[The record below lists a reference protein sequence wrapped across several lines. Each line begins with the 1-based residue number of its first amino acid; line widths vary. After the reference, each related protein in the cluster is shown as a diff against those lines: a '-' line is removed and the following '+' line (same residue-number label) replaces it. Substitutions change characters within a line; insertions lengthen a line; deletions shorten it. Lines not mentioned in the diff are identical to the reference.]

1 MPYVIV
7 RCPKCGH
14 RFVVEVPREREKGE
28 GAHYAE
34 KIRKLSPL
42 HIEILQILAE
52 KGSLT
57 KARIGGILAERG
69 RRVSGNSLS
78 GRLSELAGLGY
89 VECKYTRV
97 KLYDAKRMVFRFV
110 KKPVWEITELGRRV
124 LGEELKKSS

>member
-1 MPYVIV
+1 MPYVMV

-14 RFVVEVPREREKGE
+14 KFVVEIPREREKGE

-42 HIEILQILAE
+42 HIEILQLLAE
-52 KGSLT
+52 KESLT

-89 VECKYTRV
+89 VECEYTEV
-97 KLYDAKRMVFRFV
+97 KLYDAKTMKFRFV
-110 KKPVWEITELGRRV
+110 RKPVWRITELGKRV
-124 LGEELKKSS
+124 LEEAKKPS

>member
-1 MPYVIV
+1 MPVVVV

-14 RFVVEVPREREKGE
+14 RFTVKVPREREKGE
-28 GAHYAE
+28 GAHYAD

-42 HIEILQILAE
+42 HIEILQLLAE
-52 KGSLT
+52 RGSLT

-89 VECKYTRV
+89 VECEYTEV
-97 KLYDAKRMVFRFV
+97 KLYDAKTMKFRFV
-110 KKPVWEITELGRRV
+110 KKPLWRITELGRRV
-124 LGEELKKSS
+124 LEEAKKSS

>member
-1 MPYVIV
+1 MPVVVV

-14 RFVVEVPREREKGE
+14 RFTVKVPREKPKGE

-34 KIRKLSPL
+34 KIKKLSPL
-42 HIEILQILAE
+42 HYEILYVLAV
-52 KGSLT
+52 KGPLT

-89 VECKYTRV
+89 VECEYTEV
-97 KLYDAKRMVFRFV
+97 KLYDAKSMKFRFV
-110 KKPVWEITELGRRV
+110 RKPVWRITDLGRAV
-124 LGEELKKSS
+124 LEDHLKGSV

>member
-1 MPYVIV
+1 MPVVVV

-14 RFVVEVPREREKGE
+14 RFTVKVPRERAKDE

-42 HIEILQILAE
+42 HYEILYVLAV
-52 KGSLT
+52 KGPLT
-57 KARIGGILAERG
+57 KSRIGGILAERG

-89 VECKYTRV
+89 VECEYAEV
-97 KLYDAKRMVFRFV
+97 KLYDAEKMKFRFV
-110 KKPVWEITELGRRV
+110 RKPVWHITELGKRV
-124 LGEELKKSS
+124 LRQHVKG

>member
-1 MPYVIV
+1 MV

-14 RFVVEVPREREKGE
+14 RFVVRVPRERPKGE
-28 GAHYAE
+28 GAHYAD

-42 HIEILQILAE
+42 HIEILRILAE
-52 KGSLT
+52 RGPLT

-89 VECKYTRV
+89 VECEYTRV
-97 KLYDAKRMVFRFV
+97 KLYDAKTMTFRFV
-110 KKPVWEITELGRRV
+110 KKPVWRITELGRRV
-124 LGEELKKSS
+124 LEEELRKAV